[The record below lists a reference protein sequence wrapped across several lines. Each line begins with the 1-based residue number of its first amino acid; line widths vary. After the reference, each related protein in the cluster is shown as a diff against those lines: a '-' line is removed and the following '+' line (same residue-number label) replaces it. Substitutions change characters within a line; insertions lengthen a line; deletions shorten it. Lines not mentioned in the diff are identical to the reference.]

1 MQRNEQRMMNNNSF
15 LVFDE
20 DMEKSLEFDNKIT
33 LSKKQMNRFFIEN
46 PELQKKMLFDKEKKQ
61 ENNLD
66 VENDIFKLLKK
77 EVMNNYKLDEAEQ
90 GNLKQKLEI
99 IQNKIKNFP
108 N

>member
-1 MQRNEQRMMNNNSF
+1 
-15 LVFDE
+15 
-20 DMEKSLEFDNKIT
+20 
-33 LSKKQMNRFFIEN
+33 
-46 PELQKKMLFDKEKKQ
+46 MLFDKEKKQ